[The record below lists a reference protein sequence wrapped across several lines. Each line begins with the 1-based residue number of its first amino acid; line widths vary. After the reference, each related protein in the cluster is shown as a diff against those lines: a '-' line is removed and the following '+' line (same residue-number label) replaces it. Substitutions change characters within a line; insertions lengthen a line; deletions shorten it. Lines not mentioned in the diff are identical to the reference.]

1 MRKVLAVLSM
11 VLLCGSIMF
20 AEGQK
25 DDSYPKKDIQ
35 FISAGNAGGGADA
48 LSRKICSIV
57 QEDLGEDF
65 YIVNKGGSS
74 DANGPSLLMKAKP
87 DGYTVGQLLYGSCV
101 SAVYDEVLP
110 GYNLDD
116 LEIFGMVS
124 AEADS
129 FVAGKHS
136 GITSFED
143 LIAKAKAAPNTITV
157 ADQGAGSRTYMI
169 VRQVEQQYGVKFN
182 NVSYPGSGNMREA
195 ILNKELAV
203 GVNSLGDFSPIIDS
217 GDAIGLVEFSPKT
230 NGKYTEVPV
239 CPDLGMPATMQS
251 GSFFALAVPKGT
263 PEEIIELLAASFKK
277 AVDGDAFVDFCNSI
291 GVTPV
296 SMSREEV
303 NAYINGV
310 QERAFTALDELKAK
324 GLI

>member
-1 MRKVLAVLSM
+1 MKKMGALLCL
-11 VLLCGSIMF
+11 VLLLGSVVY
-20 AEGQK
+20 ANGQ
-25 DDSYPKKDIQ
+25 SEATYPNKDIK

-48 LSRKICSIV
+48 LSRKITSLV
-57 QEDLGEDF
+57 QKELDCNF

-74 DANGPSLLMKAKP
+74 DANGPSELMKAKA
-87 DGYTVGQLLYGSCV
+87 DGYTIGQLLYGSCV
-101 SAVYDEVLP
+101 SAVWNKVLP
-110 GYNLDD
+110 GYDLNT

-129 FVAGKHS
+129 FVAGKAS

-169 VRQVEQQYGVKFN
+169 VRQVEDFYGVKFN

-217 GDAIGLVEFSPKT
+217 GDAIGLVEFSAKT
-230 NGKYTEVPV
+230 NNKYKSVPI
-239 CPDLGMPATMQS
+239 CKDLGMPASMES
-251 GSFFALAVPKGT
+251 GSFFALAAPKGT
-263 PEEIIELLAASFKK
+263 PEDIITLLADAFKK
-277 AVDGDAFVDFCNSI
+277 SVESQEFIDFTTEI
-291 GVTPV
+291 GVTPL
-296 SMSREEV
+296 SMGREEV
-303 NAYINGV
+303 NQYIKGI
-310 QERAFTALDELKAK
+310 QDRTFPALEDLKAK